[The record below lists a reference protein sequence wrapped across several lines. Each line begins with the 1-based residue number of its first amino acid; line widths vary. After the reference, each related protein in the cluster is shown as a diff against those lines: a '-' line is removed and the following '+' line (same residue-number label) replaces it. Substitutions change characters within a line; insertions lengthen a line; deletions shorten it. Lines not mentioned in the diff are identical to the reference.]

1 MNTEK
6 LNKALDVV
14 VGTKDKDQSP
24 NRPYVKSFGPD
35 GKLLNPIEK
44 ERLSTGP
51 NRSERRLA
59 NGSTSTRKFSNKK
72 GPQVLT
78 VTLGQGVKRRVHK
91 IKRILQYLPGKTII
105 HTV

>member
-6 LNKALDVV
+6 LSRALDVV
-14 VGTKDKDQSP
+14 TDAEEKDQSP

-51 NRSERRLA
+51 NRRERRLA
-59 NGSTSTRKFSNKK
+59 TGVTSTRKFSNKR
-72 GPQVLT
+72 GPQVFT